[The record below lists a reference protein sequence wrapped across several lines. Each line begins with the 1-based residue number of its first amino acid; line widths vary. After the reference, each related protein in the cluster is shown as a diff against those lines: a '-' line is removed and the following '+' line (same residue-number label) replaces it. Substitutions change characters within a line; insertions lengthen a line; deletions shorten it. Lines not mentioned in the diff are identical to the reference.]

1 MSTFNLLKK
10 ILFSMDPEKA
20 HGLALSGIQAAY
32 RTGLSGMLATRPALT
47 PSRTLMGLTF
57 PNPVGL
63 AAGFDKSAEYV
74 DALAALGFGFIEVGT
89 ITPRPQSG
97 NPKPR
102 LFRLTR
108 HQAIINRMGFNN
120 KGMEHAMRC
129 LENTRYKGILGINLG
144 KNFDTPLEKATEDYV
159 TGFRALWKFASYVT
173 INISS
178 PNTPG
183 LRDLHQQELLTEL
196 LAAMKAEQLR
206 IHMQEG
212 KYVPLVVKISPDMSD
227 EQTTETAEIILQQK
241 IDGVIATNTT
251 ISREGVAT
259 SDFAR
264 EQGGLSGA
272 PLRARST
279 HVIRQLNQ
287 TIQNKIPIIGVGGIM
302 DEESAREKM
311 TAGCSLLQ
319 LYTGFIYHGPDLI
332 YRVAKAIN

>member
-1 MSTFNLLKK
+1 MFNLLKK
-10 ILFSMDPEKA
+10 MLFSMQPERA
-20 HGLALSGIQAAY
+20 HEWALSGINIAY
-32 RTGLSGMLATRPALT
+32 HTGTSGMLGARTIIA

-57 PNPVGL
+57 KNPVGL

-74 DALAALGFGFIEVGT
+74 DALAALGFGFVEVGT
-89 ITPRPQSG
+89 ITPRPQTG

-102 LFRLTR
+102 LFRLTEQ
-108 HQAIINRMGFNN
+108 QAIINRMGFNN
-120 KGMEHAMRC
+120 KGIEHAMRC
-129 LENTRYKGILGINLG
+129 LEKTRYKGILGVNVG
-144 KNFDTPLEKATEDYV
+144 KNFDTPLEKATDDYV

-183 LRDLHQQELLTEL
+183 LRDLHQKELLVEL

-206 IHMQEG
+206 IHIQEG

-227 EQTTETAEIILQQK
+227 EHTQDTANIILQQK

-259 SDFAR
+259 AKHAKQ
-264 EQGGLSGA
+264 QGGLSGA

-279 HVIRQLNQ
+279 HVVKQLNQ
-287 TIQNKIPIIGVGGIM
+287 IIQNKIPIIAAGGIM
-302 DEESAREKM
+302 DEQTAQEKM
-311 TAGCSLLQ
+311 SAGASLLQ
-319 LYTGFIYHGPDLI
+319 LYTGFIYHGPNLI
-332 YRVAKAIN
+332 YRVAKAVD